1 MEGKKRRLNI
11 MMSCIGVYKTHV
23 DVPEE
28 MSIKEAVA
36 YANSVKDN
44 LFIESDIEWVDDLD
58 DICLEDCSFE
68 CEH

>member
-11 MMSCIGVYKTHV
+11 MMTCVGVYKTHV

-28 MSIKEAVA
+28 MSLDEAVA
-36 YANSVKDN
+36 YANSIKDD

-58 DICLEDCSFE
+58 EICEEDCNFE
-68 CEH
+68 CEC

>member
-11 MMSCIGVYKTHV
+11 MMTCIGVYRTHV

-28 MSIKEAVA
+28 MSLEEAVA

-44 LFIESDIEWVDDLD
+44 LFIESEIEWV
-58 DICLEDCSFE
+58 EDYDEITPEDVKFADE
-68 CEH
+68 E

>member
-11 MMSCIGVYKTHV
+11 MMTCIGVYKTHI

-28 MSIKEAVA
+28 MSLEEAVA

-44 LFIESDIEWVDDLD
+44 LFIESEIEWV
-58 DICLEDCSFE
+58 EDYDEITPEDVKFADE
-68 CEH
+68 E

>member
-11 MMSCIGVYKTHV
+11 MMTCIGVYKTHV

-28 MSIKEAVA
+28 MSLEEAAA

-44 LFIESDIEWVDDLD
+44 LFIESEIEWV
-58 DICLEDCSFE
+58 EDYDEITPEDVKFADE
-68 CEH
+68 E